1 MNVIELVLDLVS
13 LPPTLLFILKWL
25 VGLVLIDR
33 LLEKLTKNK
42 LSLEKI
48 VKVVLVE
55 VRNSLR
61 LPPNLQPWSFNN
73 RKIKKLL
80 SYTLCC
86 SMAYM
91 CIVFFTLLIIY
102 LLMFILRKNAITFDK
117 MLFVSIIILLY
128 GWASRFAYI
137 EMRVAFKNAKS
148 I

>member
-55 VRNSLR
+55 VRNSLQ
-61 LPPNLQPWSFNN
+61 LPTDLQPWTFS
-73 RKIKKLL
+73 RKIKKLS
-80 SYTLCC
+80 SYTFCVA
-86 SMAYM
+86 MGYM
-91 CIVFFTLLIIY
+91 CIVFSALLISS
-102 LLMFILRKNAITFDK
+102 LLMFILKKNALSFDK
-117 MLFVSIIILLY
+117 AILAWGIIFIF

-137 EMRVAFKNAKS
+137 ETRVAFKNAKS

>member
-1 MNVIELVLDLVS
+1 MNVTELVLDLVT

-55 VRNSLR
+55 VRNSLQ
-61 LPPNLQPWSFNN
+61 LPPNLQPLAFNN
-73 RKIKKLL
+73 RKIKKLI
-80 SYTLCC
+80 SYTLGC

-91 CIVFFTLLIIY
+91 CIVFFALLISS
-102 LLMFILRKNAITFDK
+102 LLMFILKKNALTFDK
-117 MLFVSIIILLY
+117 TLFVSIIILLY

-137 EMRVAFKNAKS
+137 EARLAFKNAKS

>member
-1 MNVIELVLDLVS
+1 MELTKLVLDLVS

-55 VRNSLR
+55 VRNSLQ
-61 LPPNLQPWSFNN
+61 LPQNLQPWTFNN

-80 SYTLCC
+80 SYTLGC

-102 LLMFILRKNAITFDK
+102 LLMFILRKNALTFDK
-117 MLFVSIIILLY
+117 TLFVSIIILLY

-137 EMRVAFKNAKS
+137 EARLAFKNAKS

>member
-1 MNVIELVLDLVS
+1 MDYIKLVLDLVS

-48 VKVVLVE
+48 VKVVLIE
-55 VRNSLR
+55 VRNSLQ
-61 LPPNLQPWSFNN
+61 LPPNLQPWTFNN

-80 SYTLCC
+80 SYTFGC

-102 LLMFILRKNAITFDK
+102 LLMFILRKNALTFDK
-117 MLFVSIIILLY
+117 TLLVSIIIFLY

-137 EMRVAFKNAKS
+137 EARLAFKNAKS
-148 I
+148 M